1 MNDTALSGIGF
12 GLGAAVFQSLSYL
25 CIRLFNKRHNDT
37 IITLLALSHILMGV
51 ISIPLAVWLWPE
63 AMPPV
68 RVYFWSLLGTSGLY
82 LLGQFFLFAAIIHS
96 EPSRVAPM
104 LGLKVFILALISA
117 LFLGQHFGPGKW
129 IAVVL
134 TTAAVLLLSGSSGSA
149 KRLEGRFILLGLL
162 ACISYC
168 FSDLCIKVLVNH
180 FAFMGILRGAVFATA
195 VSYILCGLIG
205 GGVVALDP
213 RHSTRDTW
221 LYAVPFAVSWFLA
234 MICLFSCFGLTS
246 VVFGNILQ
254 SARGIISIG
263 LGFIIAH
270 LGFETLESKPAGH
283 IIAKR
288 LTAAVFMVAA
298 VVLFLI

>member
-1 MNDTALSGIGF
+1 MDKTITLGIGF
-12 GLGAAVFQSLSYL
+12 GFGAAVFQSLSYL
-25 CIRLFNKRHNDT
+25 CIRLFNKRHNDN
-37 IITLLALSHILMGV
+37 IITLLALSHIVMGIV
-51 ISIPLAVWLWPE
+51 SIPLAVWLWPQP
-63 AMPPV
+63 MPGLQA
-68 RVYFWSLLGTSGLY
+68 YLWTLLGTSGFY

-104 LGLKVFILALISA
+104 LGLKVFILAAISA

-129 IAVVL
+129 LAVLL
-134 TTAAVLLLSGSSGSA
+134 TTVAVLLLSGSG

-168 FSDLCIKVLVNH
+168 FSDLCVKALVSH
-180 FAFMGILRGAVFATA
+180 FAFLGILYGAVFATA
-195 VSYILCGLIG
+195 LSYMLCGVI
-205 GGVVALDP
+205 GGVVVALNP
-213 RHSTRDTW
+213 KHSTRGTW
-221 LYAVPFAVSWFLA
+221 LYAVPFAASWFLA

-254 SARGIISIG
+254 SSRGIISIG

-270 LGFETLESKPAGH
+270 LGFETLESKPKGH
-283 IIAKR
+283 IVAKR
-288 LTAAVFMVAA
+288 LTAATLMVAA